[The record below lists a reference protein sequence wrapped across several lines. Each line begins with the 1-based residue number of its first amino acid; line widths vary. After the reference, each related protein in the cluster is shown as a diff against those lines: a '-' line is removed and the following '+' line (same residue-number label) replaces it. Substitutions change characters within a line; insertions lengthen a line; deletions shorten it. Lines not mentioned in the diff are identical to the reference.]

1 MKIASEIITFIIV
14 AFAFAVIVI
23 WKKESIP
30 ERARRPLALFALALV
45 ISAFAL
51 MLIGFFV

>member
-14 AFAFAVIVI
+14 AFAFAIIVI
-23 WKKESIP
+23 WKKESLP

-45 ISAFAL
+45 ISAFVL
-51 MLIGFFV
+51 MMIGFFV